1 MLGARLSVTLV
12 AGVMAGQMMIRA
24 QVPQV
29 PQAPLP
35 PLEFEVASVKINT
48 SGDTQTRLNIPPG
61 AGRVDVVNMPLR
73 GLIQAAYTV
82 PANQLDAVP
91 AWVNNTR
98 IDIVAKADPSASVQQ
113 LRAMLQPLLVERFKL
128 AFHHEQR
135 ERDVYGLVVA
145 KPGTLG
151 PNLKPGVD
159 CAARADLPR
168 NTLPT
173 PAAGQPQECGII
185 PAGPGRIV
193 AKGLRLNGFVALLS
207 LATGALG
214 ARQVIDQT
222 GLTGGYDIALTYTP
236 EALSATALAQR
247 QGGAPALAA
256 GVDPNGP
263 NLFQA
268 LQDQLGLKL
277 ESRKIPLDIMV
288 IDRIEPPVPD

>member
-1 MLGARLSVTLV
+1 MPLKPLSLALV
-12 AGVMAGQMMIRA
+12 AGVIAAQALAGA
-24 QVPQV
+24 QAPQV
-29 PQAPLP
+29 
-35 PLEFEVASVKINT
+35 PLEFEVASVKVNK

-82 PANQLDAVP
+82 PANQLDNVP
-91 AWVNNTR
+91 QWVSETR

-135 ERDVYGLVVA
+135 ERDVYALVVA

-159 CAARADLPR
+159 CAARADVPR
-168 NTLPT
+168 NTLPA
-173 PAAGQPQECGII
+173 PAPGQPQECGII
-185 PAGPGRIV
+185 PAGPGRIM
-193 AKGLRLNGFVALLS
+193 AKGLRMNGFVALLS
-207 LATGALG
+207 LAAAALG
-214 ARQVIDQT
+214 SRQVIDET
-222 GLTGGYDIALTYTP
+222 GLAGGYDIALTYTP
-236 EALSATALAQR
+236 EALSAAALAQR
-247 QGGAPALAA
+247 QGGAPASAA

-263 NLFQA
+263 SLFQA

-288 IDRIEPPVPD
+288 IDHVEPPVPE

>member
-1 MLGARLSVTLV
+1 MPLKPLSLALV
-12 AGVMAGQMMIRA
+12 AGVIAAQALAGA
-24 QVPQV
+24 QAPQV
-29 PQAPLP
+29 
-35 PLEFEVASVKINT
+35 PLEFEVASVKVNK

-82 PANQLDAVP
+82 PANQLDNVP
-91 AWVNNTR
+91 QWVSETR

-135 ERDVYGLVVA
+135 ERDVYALVVA

-159 CAARADLPR
+159 CAARADVPR
-168 NTLPT
+168 NTLPA
-173 PAAGQPQECGII
+173 PAPGQPQECGII

-193 AKGLRLNGFVALLS
+193 AKGLRMNGFVALLS
-207 LATGALG
+207 LAAAALG
-214 ARQVIDQT
+214 SRQVIDET
-222 GLTGGYDIALTYTP
+222 GLAGGYDIALTYTP
-236 EALSATALAQR
+236 EALSAAALAQR

-288 IDRIEPPVPD
+288 IDHVEPPVPE